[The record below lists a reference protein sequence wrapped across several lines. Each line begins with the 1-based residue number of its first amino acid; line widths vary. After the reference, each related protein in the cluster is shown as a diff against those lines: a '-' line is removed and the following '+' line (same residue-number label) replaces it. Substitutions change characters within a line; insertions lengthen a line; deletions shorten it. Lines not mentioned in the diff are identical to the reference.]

1 MNANTRRAVYAV
13 AVAVIGLMVARRLVT
28 AEEAPLW
35 LALVAALLTL
45 PAPVTA
51 LTHVTPD
58 VPVFADTGD
67 DPS

>member
-1 MNANTRRAVYAV
+1 MNAKQRQAVYAV

-35 LALVAALLTL
+35 LALIAALLTL

-51 LTHVTPD
+51 LRHVTPD
-58 VPVFADTGD
+58 EPADPGA
-67 DPS
+67 